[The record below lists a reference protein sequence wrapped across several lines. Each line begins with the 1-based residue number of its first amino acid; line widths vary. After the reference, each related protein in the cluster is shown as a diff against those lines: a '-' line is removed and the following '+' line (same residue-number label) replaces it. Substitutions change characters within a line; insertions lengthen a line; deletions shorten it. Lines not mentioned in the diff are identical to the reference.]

1 MKNEKIRN
9 ALDQSMADMTWKET
23 NRARVLDGISQE
35 QPPVRVFRRALVPA
49 LALLLVLFIA
59 TAIAGATNEAF
70 NTMLYE
76 NFPGLATLLMPVN
89 RTCEDQGIR
98 MELLSA
104 VAKGNEMLL
113 TFSLEDLEG
122 DRIDRYTDAG
132 LNIDFDNGDAGMNYS
147 GTMSPA
153 YDDEDTHKVRFINEM
168 EFDSLPAPRDGQIK
182 ATMETIWP
190 RRYSDVDLLP
200 LLGEYGSLAE
210 AMPAPENA
218 IAYAGY
224 KDHQFMICL
233 SEYIED
239 PWVIPDTLRV
249 LSPGRM
255 PEIPLTDGISLS
267 GIGMVDGRLHV
278 QMHYTDLSEREAFD
292 GEEKVTY
299 YPWEIWITLRDLTDE
314 DAVGPAKKYRKENL
328 LDGGITQLYWE
339 ENGETWEEDIFTPGS
354 ALTEEQF
361 FAAEITETLEPV
373 FGHWE
378 VTFPLR
384 LIRRTE

>member
-1 MKNEKIRN
+1 
-9 ALDQSMADMTWKET
+9 
-23 NRARVLDGISQE
+23 
-35 QPPVRVFRRALVPA
+35 
-49 LALLLVLFIA
+49 
-59 TAIAGATNEAF
+59 
-70 NTMLYE
+70 
-76 NFPGLATLLMPVN
+76 
-89 RTCEDQGIR
+89 
-98 MELLSA
+98 
-104 VAKGNEMLL
+104 
-113 TFSLEDLEG
+113 
-122 DRIDRYTDAG
+122 
-132 LNIDFDNGDAGMNYS
+132 
-147 GTMSPA
+147 
-153 YDDEDTHKVRFINEM
+153 
-168 EFDSLPAPRDGQIK
+168 
-182 ATMETIWP
+182 
-190 RRYSDVDLLP
+190 
-200 LLGEYGSLAE
+200 
-210 AMPAPENA
+210 MPAPENA

-224 KDHQFMICL
+224 RDHQFMICL

-249 LSPGRM
+249 LSPGCM

-361 FAAEITETLEPV
+361 FAAEITETLEPI

-384 LIRRTE
+384 LIRRAE

>member
-9 ALDQSMADMTWKET
+9 ALDRSMADMTWKEA
-23 NRARVLDGISQE
+23 NRAQVLRGIRQE
-35 QPPVRVFRRALVPA
+35 QPPVRVRRRALVPV
-49 LALLLVLFIA
+49 LALVLVLFIA
-59 TAIAGATNEAF
+59 TAIAGMTNEAF
-70 NTMLYE
+70 NTFLYE
-76 NFPGLATLLMPVN
+76 TFPELATLLMPVN
-89 RTCEDQGIR
+89 MSCEDQGIR

-104 VAKGNEMLL
+104 AAKENETLV

-122 DRIDRYTDAG
+122 DRLDGYTDTMLSLEFDTDDDVGCAG
-132 LNIDFDNGDAGMNYS
+132 SF
-147 GTMSPA
+147 SPGF
-153 YDDEDTHKVRFINEM
+153 YDEETHKVLFINET
-168 EFDSLPAPRDGQIK
+168 EYDSDLVLKKGGNLRASLH
-182 ATMETIWP
+182 EIWP
-190 RRYSDVDLLP
+190 RRYHTVDLLP
-200 LLGEYGSLAE
+200 LLGEYGSRAE

-224 KDHQFMICL
+224 RDHQFMICL

-239 PWVIPDTLRV
+239 SWVIPDTLRV
-249 LSPGRM
+249 LSPGCM

-361 FAAEITETLEPV
+361 FAAEITETLEPI

-384 LIRRTE
+384 LIRRAE